1 MQKLLIVLSTL
12 LFLSSTHT
20 LADHHS
26 ASFEARQDRSEMN
39 VTSVEFRD
47 GSTVITAEG
56 QMGEYGKVY
65 VTYELHI
72 DASGT
77 SGLVT
82 GQGRGFIDENTVL
95 SGVFSG
101 IWSREGSIV
110 KMRNFVNI
118 SDGSKNLDLISFD
131 GRENTITVD
140 AYIVE

>member
-1 MQKLLIVLSTL
+1 
-12 LFLSSTHT
+12 
-20 LADHHS
+20 
-26 ASFEARQDRSEMN
+26 
-39 VTSVEFRD
+39 
-47 GSTVITAEG
+47 
-56 QMGEYGKVY
+56 MGEYSKVY

-82 GQGRGFIDENTVL
+82 GQGRGFIDEDTVL
-95 SGVFSG
+95 SGIFSG
-101 IWSREGSIV
+101 IWSREGSVV

-140 AYIVE
+140 AYTVE

>member
-1 MQKLLIVLSTL
+1 MQKVLIVLSTL
-12 LFLSSTHT
+12 LFLSSTYT

-39 VTSVEFRD
+39 VTSVEFRE

-72 DASGT
+72 DSSGV

-82 GQGRGFIDENTVL
+82 GQGRGFIDAETVL

-131 GRENTITVD
+131 GRDNTITVD

>member
-82 GQGRGFIDENTVL
+82 GQCR
-95 SGVFSG
+95 
-101 IWSREGSIV
+101 
-110 KMRNFVNI
+110 
-118 SDGSKNLDLISFD
+118 
-131 GRENTITVD
+131 
-140 AYIVE
+140 